1 MSLTMRAA
9 VRDRYGPPELVELR
23 EVDRPTAS
31 ADEVLV
37 RVRAASVNRADLD
50 LLYARPAVSRLF
62 FGLRAPRV
70 GRLGCDVAGVVET
83 VGENVT
89 AFRPGDR
96 VFGDMYPV
104 GLGAFA
110 EYVAAPERAF
120 SSIPDE
126 MSFEDAATLP
136 HSATLALNGLRLRNG
151 RTVRPGDR
159 VLIDGASG
167 SVGPFA
173 VQIAK
178 SLGAEVTGVCS
189 TAKVEFVRSLGA
201 DHVIDYSKVD
211 YTMTGE
217 RFDWILAVDAHHS
230 IFRVRRSLQPNGV
243 YTTLGG
249 STAWLLQA
257 LVLGPLISRAGK
269 RSMGLV
275 YWWRPFSPNDV
286 AALKALVAAGVLT
299 PAIERRVPLDEVVAA
314 LRHVEDGRAQGK
326 VVITV

>member
-1 MSLTMRAA
+1 
-9 VRDRYGPPELVELR
+9 
-23 EVDRPTAS
+23 
-31 ADEVLV
+31 
-37 RVRAASVNRADLD
+37 
-50 LLYARPAVSRLF
+50 
-62 FGLRAPRV
+62 
-70 GRLGCDVAGVVET
+70 LGCDVAGVVET

-96 VFGDMYPV
+96 VFGDMYPF
-104 GLGAFA
+104 GLGAFG
-110 EYVAAPERAF
+110 EYVAAPQKAF
-120 SSIPDE
+120 ASIPDE

-136 HSATLALNGLRLRNG
+136 HSACLALNGLRLRNG
-151 RTVRPGDR
+151 RTVQPGDK

-201 DHVIDYSKVD
+201 DRVIDYTKVD
-211 YTMTGE
+211 YTSTGE

-230 IFRVRRSLQPNGV
+230 IFRVRRSLRPNGV

-249 STAWLLQA
+249 PTARLLQA
-257 LVLGPLISRAGK
+257 LVVGPLISLAGT

-275 YWWRPFSPNDV
+275 YWWRPFSPDDV
-286 AALKALVAAGVLT
+286 VALKALVAAGVLT
-299 PAIERRVPLDEVVAA
+299 PAIERRIPLGEVVAA
-314 LRHVEDGRAQGK
+314 LRHVEDGHAQGK